1 MTVTEPEII
10 SVRREGD
17 TARLA
22 LRIPKDLSY
31 FRGHFAEI
39 PLLPGVVQVDWAI
52 LLARQQFDI
61 PAHFK
66 RLSAL
71 KFMRVLSPGSEP
83 ELVLNWRASNHELEF
98 RYEAGESL
106 FSSGRVLFAAA

>member
-1 MTVTEPEII
+1 MTVTQPEIL

-22 LRIPKDLSY
+22 LRIPKELSY
-31 FRGHFAEI
+31 FRGHFAEV

-52 LLARQQFDI
+52 RLAHQQFGMLV
-61 PAHFK
+61 HFK

-71 KFMRVLSPGSEP
+71 KFMRVLSPGDGVDLVLDWHASDH
-83 ELVLNWRASNHELEF
+83 ELVF
-98 RYEAGESL
+98 RYEAGETL
-106 FSSGRVLFAAA
+106 FSSGRILLAPA